1 MKPYDIDIKLHQSKL
16 IQFGLIALVLFG
28 LLALFSFESTRKN
41 LEKGFLRNLQNME
54 AELSIG
60 VITHDREYVEK
71 VATTLYQ
78 QLDGLEV
85 RDTEHVIYSL
95 PSETENIGATT
106 CHVELNVPL
115 LRYSQVVGHIKAC
128 ITRSTIIRS
137 AFLSP
142 TLFGYLLLV
151 VLTGAAL
158 AMAPLFAY
166 RRSLLRVL
174 TSLEKWSANT
184 QERLPE
190 SKVPHVGADLI
201 EEKLLE
207 LVNRGILERLRHEDT
222 RVAYSNALAISSIA
236 SQVAHDIRSPLA
248 ALSMAERDLAALP
261 EDTRLIIRSAIGRI
275 QDIASQLMLMA
286 NAGLPSSGTATPG
299 RDEAQAPSEPTLLSA
314 VIETILAEKRMQYRA
329 RLGIKIESAPSP
341 EAQALFAAVQ
351 PREFKRVISNLINN
365 AVEAIPN
372 SGHVTLSLEPS
383 HDQKFVTLRIRDTGK
398 GIPGDIMEK
407 LGTRGFSYKKEGG
420 SGLGL
425 HHARTS
431 LESWGG
437 TFGLQSEPGTGTEVA
452 LTLPLSEPP
461 AWFQNLLELESGT
474 QVVVLDDD
482 QSIHQVWQG
491 RVESAAGISA
501 RPRLLHFSTPTHLR
515 EWYEA
520 RSPEERNLPAQYLI
534 DFEILGSSETGL
546 DLIESLGI
554 AAQSVLVTSRYEEPT
569 IRARC
574 QAIGLK
580 LLPKALAGF
589 VPLTLQA
596 PPQTIDA
603 ILIDDDSLV
612 HTTWN
617 LMARRHGKNLRSFT
631 SVEALRTELDQ
642 IPKDTPIYIDSNL
655 GKGIQGEDLLQELSR
670 LGYQH
675 LVLATGYES
684 GAFLKKL
691 TGTAGFKGVRDK
703 TPPWAG

>member
-1 MKPYDIDIKLHQSKL
+1 MKLSPYVHIALISVTLTIAVNAAVYFSFHWEREAQITQIRALARERLLLGDADSVRGFLEALKPTFISDFRIDYPEVKNVKDSNDAEISIYFDEANTTKAATISISFREDVQHLILVVVNFLILSMLGQTLRTAFRLSKDREEGTKRKHHEFTQFLGKL
-16 IQFGLIALVLFG
+16 ISGQEDQVLPGLSDSEMD
-28 LLALFSFESTRKN
+28 LA
-41 LEKGFLRNLQNME
+41 
-54 AELSIG
+54 
-60 VITHDREYVEK
+60 HK
-71 VATTLYQ
+71 VASHLKDFQ
-78 QLDGLEV
+78 KLGQ
-85 RDTEHVIYSL
+85 SAA
-95 PSETENIGATT
+95 IGRLAT
-106 CHVELNVPL
+106 
-115 LRYSQVVGHIKAC
+115 
-128 ITRSTIIRS
+128 
-137 AFLSP
+137 
-142 TLFGYLLLV
+142 
-151 VLTGAAL
+151 
-158 AMAPLFAY
+158 
-166 RRSLLRVL
+166 
-174 TSLEKWSANT
+174 
-184 QERLPE
+184 
-190 SKVPHVGADLI
+190 
-201 EEKLLE
+201 
-207 LVNRGILERLRHEDT
+207 
-222 RVAYSNALAISSIA
+222 
-236 SQVAHDIRSPLA
+236 QVAHDIRSPLA
-248 ALSMAERDLAALP
+248 ALSMAEHDLAALP

-275 QDIASQLMLMA
+275 QDIASQLMLKA
-286 NAGLPSSGTATPG
+286 AAVQSGQGTAI
-299 RDEAQAPSEPTLLSA
+299 DAPSPTEPTLLSA
-314 VIETILAEKRMQYRA
+314 VIETLLAEKRMQYRS
-329 RLGIKIESAPSP
+329 RLDVNIESFVDPG
-341 EAQALFAAVQ
+341 AQARFAQLQ

-365 AVEAIPN
+365 AVEAIPD
-372 SGHVTLSLEPS
+372 SGAIVLTLETNP
-383 HDQKFVTLRIRDTGK
+383 DPEWITLKIKDTGR
-398 GIPGDIMEK
+398 GIPAKILAR
-407 LGTRGFSYKKEGG
+407 LGERGFSHQKEGG
-420 SGLGL
+420 SGLGI

-431 LESWGG
+431 IESWGG
-437 TFGLQSEPGTGTEVA
+437 KLAIESTEGTGTTV
-452 LTLPLSEPP
+452 LIHLPLSSPP
-461 AWFQNLLELESGT
+461 AWFKSSLEVTSQT
-474 QVVVLDDD
+474 QIVILDDD

-491 RVESAAGISA
+491 RVESAASIAA

-515 EWYEA
+515 DWYEA